1 MRPVEK
7 GRRQARLS
15 AEHAGDPTLIGAEV
29 QALSSGGKLSRL
41 MQAQRLPGCG
51 GSCMVPAST
60 LSLPC
65 IGVSVAEGGG
75 ADPG

>member
-15 AEHAGDPTLIGAEV
+15 AESAGDPTLIGAEV

-51 GSCMVPAST
+51 GSALRPPARSRCRA
-60 LSLPC
+60 SA
-65 IGVSVAEGGG
+65 SVWPAGE
-75 ADPG
+75 ADPR